1 MFFLNLPCHFAKILL
16 FYGYQG
22 DIAQLVEHRICNAEA
37 AGSNPA
43 ISTIMKI
50 NIIYRDENILV
61 IDKPA
66 GINVHPANSE
76 QKNTLTNLLLKQFP
90 EIKNIG
96 EDPLRPGIVH
106 RLDKDTS
113 GLLIVARN
121 NPAFNFIKRQF
132 QERTIEKKY
141 LALVFGHVK
150 DKKGTITKSISASK
164 KDHRKRSALLD
175 EKSKPAWTEY
185 QVREYFNGYT
195 LLEAKPKTGRTHQ
208 IRVHLAS
215 IGHPVAGDKQYQ
227 FKRQTPPSD
236 LTRQFLHA
244 FYLKFQLLN
253 GKMVE
258 FQSELPDDLRKVLD
272 KLKKENE

>member
-1 MFFLNLPCHFAKILL
+1 
-16 FYGYQG
+16 
-22 DIAQLVEHRICNAEA
+22 
-37 AGSNPA
+37 
-43 ISTIMKI
+43 MKI
-50 NIIYRDENILV
+50 NLIYQDENILV

-66 GINVHPANSE
+66 GINVHPANPK
-76 QKNTLTNLLLKQFP
+76 QKDALTNILLKQFP
-90 EIKNIG
+90 EIKNVG
-96 EDPLRPGIVH
+96 DDPLRPGIVH

-121 NPAFNFIKRQF
+121 NSAFDFIKQQF
-132 QERTIEKKY
+132 QDRIIEKKY

-185 QVREYFNGYT
+185 QVREYFDGYT
-195 LLEAKPKTGRTHQ
+195 LLEAYPKTGRTHQ
-208 IRVHLAS
+208 IRIHLAS
-215 IGHPVAGDKQYQ
+215 IGHPIAGDKQYQ

-236 LTRQFLHA
+236 LNRQFLHA
-244 FYLKFQLLN
+244 FYLKFQLPS
-253 GKMVE
+253 GKMIE
-258 FQSELPDDLRKVLD
+258 FRSELPDDLREVLN